1 MTLAMRYEKTRRHDT
16 PPVERGAHPH
26 SPPALGL
33 GWGKGDSCCAI
44 PTSSSRAC
52 VFVLRR
58 REETGGRIDAR
69 NRCSIGGHC
78 WLELRTCET
87 DDEVHH
93 GDPHS
98 RLDRRVFDAGLLPDE
113 FVVERAIRS
122 IPSFLVDRG
131 GCGRGDDLPA
141 CRLPGC

>member
-1 MTLAMRYEKTRRHDT
+1 MLPLVVIVGEN
-16 PPVERGAHPH
+16 
-26 SPPALGL
+26 
-33 GWGKGDSCCAI
+33 
-44 PTSSSRAC
+44 
-52 VFVLRR
+52 F
-58 REETGGRIDAR
+58 
-69 NRCSIGGHC
+69 
-78 WLELRTCET
+78 ELET

-98 RLDRRVFDAGLLPDE
+98 RFDRRVLDGGLLPDE
-113 FVVERAIRS
+113 FVVERAIHS